1 MRLASYLTASSSCWN
16 LFSRL
21 YDFPCFFLP
30 FPLSLQFPSQY
41 PTVQVMTA
49 VTDCES
55 SYPHSCTSPHPA
67 TSSSHNHIFLSP
79 GPTHPLTPTVSP
91 LSPLQ
96 IENALVSPIPV
107 SLIPSPSAMLD
118 KVGPTSP
125 QHQPTA
131 APQQSVRSE
140 ASHPQPSFL
149 SVLSTHPSHTHTALS
164 QNTHPP
170 TNGSIQPLM
179 KVIIMTAMECR
190 CLPRGCEENP
200 LSLTVFLLDC
210 FSVFVFASQKV
221 FF

>member
-1 MRLASYLTASSSCWN
+1 
-16 LFSRL
+16 
-21 YDFPCFFLP
+21 
-30 FPLSLQFPSQY
+30 
-41 PTVQVMTA
+41 MTA

-55 SYPHSCTSPHPA
+55 SYPHSCTPPHPA

-79 GPTHPLTPTVSP
+79 GQTCPLTPTVSP
-91 LSPLQ
+91 LSPLH

-131 APQQSVRSE
+131 AQQQSVRSE

-179 KVIIMTAMECR
+179 KVIIMAAMECR

-200 LSLTVFLLDC
+200 LSMTVFLLDC
-210 FSVFVFASQKV
+210 FHLCFCITKSVLLGSLWLKDNYYLYVKV
-221 FF
+221 TLLMQMKTSLLIDAVIHNILID